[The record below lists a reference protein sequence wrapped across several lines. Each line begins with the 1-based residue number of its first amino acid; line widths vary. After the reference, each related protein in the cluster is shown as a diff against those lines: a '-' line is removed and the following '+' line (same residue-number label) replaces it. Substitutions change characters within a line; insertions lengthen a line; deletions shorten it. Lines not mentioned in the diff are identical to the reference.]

1 MAVVADV
8 QSPDTDLATL
18 IDIRVP
24 ADPAMSRVLRL
35 AASGVASLAGFTVD
49 EIEEI
54 KIAVSEVLIALI
66 EHGAGHPVAVSFVV
80 DDAAFTVLGATEVL
94 EFDLDHPDL
103 RLCRTVL
110 TEVCTEH
117 TIDVVD
123 KQARICAVLRRPFKA
138 A

>member
-1 MAVVADV
+1 MTDV
-8 QSPDTDLATL
+8 QAASTALAGPVE
-18 IDIRVP
+18 IRVP

-35 AASGVASLAGFTVD
+35 ASSGVASLCGFSVD

-66 EHGAGHPVAVSFVV
+66 EHGAGHPVDVSFVV
-80 DDAAFTVLGATEVL
+80 EPGSFTVLGATEVQ

-110 TEVCTEH
+110 AEVCTEH
-117 TIDVVD
+117 TIELIDEH
-123 KQARICAVLRRPFKA
+123 ARISAVLRRPFKA

>member
-1 MAVVADV
+1 MTEVH
-8 QSPDTDLATL
+8 ATGTTL
-18 IDIRVP
+18 SGPVEIRVP
-24 ADPAMSRVLRL
+24 ADPTMSRVLRL
-35 AASGVASLAGFTVD
+35 AASGVASLCGFSVD

-66 EHGAGHPVAVSFVV
+66 EHGAGNAVDVSFVV
-80 DDAAFTVLGATEVL
+80 EDGSFTVFGATEVQ
-94 EFDLDHPDL
+94 EFDVEHPDL

-117 TIDVVD
+117 TIDQVD
-123 KQARICAVLRRPFKA
+123 SFARICAVLRRPFKA